1 MPSSRHAKGL
11 SPVNPARLSKYEE
24 SREALSRRGRRPWVR
39 FLRRFLGTSK
49 GQGLVEFAMVLP
61 LLIFLFFGIFEF
73 GRFYF
78 ARLTMQHAVA
88 EAARFAV
95 TGNVLPDTLGNP
107 MSRAQSIV
115 RVITGSAGELDVD
128 VDRVT
133 IDPADAGG
141 PGDVVRISAS
151 FTFRFIVPGYTKLTP
166 DGELEFQV
174 STAMKN
180 EPFYSGG
187 GSP

>member
-1 MPSSRHAKGL
+1 MK
-11 SPVNPARLSKYEE
+11 PARLRSLMGTPGT
-24 SREALSRRGRRPWVR
+24 LSNEKGRPVTG
-39 FLRRFLGTSK
+39 FLRRFFVTTK

-61 LLIFLFFGIFEF
+61 LLIFLFFGVVEF
-73 GRFYF
+73 GRYYF

-115 RVITGSAGELDVD
+115 EVITRNARELDMD

-141 PGDVVRISAS
+141 PGDVVQVSAS
-151 FTFRFIVPGYTKLTP
+151 FTFHFIVPGYTKLTP
-166 DGELEFQV
+166 DGKLDFQV

-180 EPFYSGG
+180 EPFYSGR
-187 GSP
+187 SP

>member
-1 MPSSRHAKGL
+1 MKRKRPEKPVRSQGL
-11 SPVNPARLSKYEE
+11 L
-24 SREALSRRGRRPWVR
+24 AL
-39 FLRRFLGTSK
+39 LRRLRGSTR
-49 GQGLVEFAMVLP
+49 GQGLVEFAIAMPLVL
-61 LLIFLFFGIFEF
+61 FLFLGIFEF
-73 GRFYF
+73 GRYYF
-78 ARLTMQHAVA
+78 ARLTLQYAVA

-115 RVITGSAGELDVD
+115 SVIQNKAHNLDLE

-141 PGDVVRISAS
+141 PGDVVRIDAN
-151 FTFRFIVPGYTKLTP
+151 FTFKLMIPGYSSMVP
-166 DGELEFQV
+166 QGELDFSV

-180 EPFYSGG
+180 EPFIPGQGG
-187 GSP
+187 